1 MSALHFVK
9 LPLIVFSVL
18 IFIYQII
25 FLDQTLSS
33 SRSTCFMQENSW
45 SGDVNWYPTIHET
58 YFKDNSLCFVENFE
72 MKDGPYLH
80 ELSKVYDG
88 DWGNPIFWIDE
99 YPHYKNFLLLLLS
112 AIQLFVYSIGTI

>member
-1 MSALHFVK
+1 
-9 LPLIVFSVL
+9 
-18 IFIYQII
+18 
-25 FLDQTLSS
+25 
-33 SRSTCFMQENSW
+33 MQENSW

-58 YFKDNSLCFVENFE
+58 YFKDNALCFVENFE

-99 YPHYKNFLLLLLS
+99 YFHIPH
-112 AIQLFVYSIGTI
+112 